1 MGHWRNQ
8 PSVWLLGAQAAFLG
22 RRYVDAL
29 ANLSDW
35 LKRGGSQRDQV
46 LESHLD
52 ISNRVNRSS

>member
-35 LKRGGSQRDQV
+35 LKRGGS
-46 LESHLD
+46 
-52 ISNRVNRSS
+52 